1 MSQNITEK
9 EIEEQNFYRAKYEAF
24 KYFRE
29 HCAINIDVSS
39 ASWQD
44 INKLYNSHRSESDT
58 EVLIGGF
65 LHYGIIKVNYN
76 KTKFRIIEHTYHDI
90 IKHANKLI
98 DVIGYDK
105 YQEILNYSES
115 ELCQYINH
123 SDIKIKNAVLM
134 DMQLW
139 NSSYE

>member
-1 MSQNITEK
+1 MSENITEK
-9 EIEEQNFYRAKYEAF
+9 EIKEHNFYRAKYEAF

-29 HCAINIDVSS
+29 HYAINIDVSS
-39 ASWQD
+39 VSWQD
-44 INKLYNSHRSESDT
+44 ISKLYNNHRTESDT
-58 EVLIGGF
+58 EVLIAGF
-65 LHYGIIKVNYN
+65 LHYDIIKVNYN
-76 KTKFRIIEHTYHDI
+76 KTKFRIIEHTYHDV

-134 DMQLW
+134 DIQLW
-139 NSSYE
+139 YSNNE

>member
-1 MSQNITEK
+1 MNQNTTEK

-29 HCAINIDVSS
+29 HCSIAIDVSS
-39 ASWQD
+39 AGWQD
-44 INKLYNSHRSESDT
+44 INKLYNSHRPESDS
-58 EVLIGGF
+58 EKMINNL
-65 LHYGIIKVNYN
+65 LYYGIIKVNYN
-76 KTKFRIIEHTYHDI
+76 KTKFRIIEHTYHDV

-105 YQEILNYSES
+105 YQEILKYSES
-115 ELCQYINH
+115 ELWQYINH